1 MALVESDFKEH
12 LAPSPAMGRA
22 DSHQLRLPRAP
33 SNLALNTPGMGH
45 PQLLWAAVPGPH
57 HPHNEEY
64 LPNV

>member
-22 DSHQLRLPRAP
+22 DSHQLRLPRTP

-45 PQLLWAAVPGPH
+45 PQLLWVAVPVPCC
-57 HPHNEEY
+57 PLSKEC
-64 LPNV
+64 PPST